1 METKMNKKLSD
12 LINII
17 VIFVI
22 IGTLVCAKPMA
33 KVQAD
38 AVNDE
43 YYFLRSWGG
52 EGLMN
57 PRGFDFGLDGTIYI
71 ASLDNKII
79 ALNPSLEVFN
89 TWGDYGSEPGNFN
102 EPLDVAVDRMGYVYV
117 SDCLNDRIQKFTSDG
132 DFILEW
138 GSHGS
143 GIGQFFCPDGIAIDA
158 NNQIYVADIQNSR
171 IQKFSSTGQ
180 YITQWGNQGQGEG
193 EFYHPESVA
202 VDTDG
207 LVYVADTWN
216 SRIEVFSPDGN
227 FIKQWPTNDVDNSL
241 VLGVAV
247 QGNEYVYVFE
257 AYRIKKF
264 TVDGQLL
271 LSWGAYGVGPGLFNS
286 IQGIGIN
293 TIGNVLV
300 SDNGVIKVFT
310 NDGVYLTYYGNQS
323 SCPGQFIGSSSSAV
337 DHEGNIFL
345 ADTYNHRIQEFSI
358 SGTYINSWG
367 SQGSGPGEFILPS
380 DLAIDGNGDVYV
392 TDTFNN
398 RIQVFTSEGVFIR
411 KWGANGTEPGQ
422 FQYPHGI
429 SVDANY
435 VYVADTENKR
445 VQIFQKNGTF
455 VRLWNCHD
463 PVFNRD
469 NPPQDIAIGSN
480 GHVYTLFGDY
490 VQESTNTGNPI
501 ANWGEVGSEP
511 GQFNTAE
518 FITINELGQIF
529 ISDGYNH
536 RIQIFDE
543 NGGYI
548 TSVGSRGNS
557 NGKFTYPKGLAV
569 FSDLLIVVDAGN
581 ARMQIFSTTLP
592 EEDPYSGLIQD
603 GSIESSSLNN
613 WTIRGLQPASVS
625 NHAYQ
630 GLFSLQLG
638 EPVAQT
644 EQGKNEVRTYQ
655 TFFVNPSWAR
665 PTLSF
670 KYNMFVNDIMDYS
683 DFLVA
688 IQDGVG
694 LNHLATVIRDGFQP
708 CIRAVAPAP
717 GRNLGWRS
725 VTYDLSAYKGQYIR
739 VVFANRNLWPNSWG
753 IWTYLD
759 DVRVIDAGPLPPR
772 SGRYLSFLPVVN
784 LYRCDAVY

>member
-1 METKMNKKLSD
+1 M
-12 LINII
+12 
-17 VIFVI
+17 
-22 IGTLVCAKPMA
+22 
-33 KVQAD
+33 
-38 AVNDE
+38 
-43 YYFLRSWGG
+43 
-52 EGLMN
+52 
-57 PRGFDFGLDGTIYI
+57 
-71 ASLDNKII
+71 
-79 ALNPSLEVFN
+79 
-89 TWGDYGSEPGNFN
+89 
-102 EPLDVAVDRMGYVYV
+102 
-117 SDCLNDRIQKFTSDG
+117 
-132 DFILEW
+132 
-138 GSHGS
+138 
-143 GIGQFFCPDGIAIDA
+143 
-158 NNQIYVADIQNSR
+158 
-171 IQKFSSTGQ
+171 
-180 YITQWGNQGQGEG
+180 
-193 EFYHPESVA
+193 
-202 VDTDG
+202 
-207 LVYVADTWN
+207 
-216 SRIEVFSPDGN
+216 
-227 FIKQWPTNDVDNSL
+227 
-241 VLGVAV
+241 
-247 QGNEYVYVFE
+247 
-257 AYRIKKF
+257 
-264 TVDGQLL
+264 
-271 LSWGAYGVGPGLFNS
+271 
-286 IQGIGIN
+286 
-293 TIGNVLV
+293 
-300 SDNGVIKVFT
+300 
-310 NDGVYLTYYGNQS
+310 
-323 SCPGQFIGSSSSAV
+323 
-337 DHEGNIFL
+337 
-345 ADTYNHRIQEFSI
+345 
-358 SGTYINSWG
+358 
-367 SQGSGPGEFILPS
+367 
-380 DLAIDGNGDVYV
+380 
-392 TDTFNN
+392 
-398 RIQVFTSEGVFIR
+398 FIR

-759 DVRVIDAGPLPPR
+759 DVRVIDAGPLPLR
-772 SGRYLSFLPVVN
+772 SGLYLSFLPVVN